1 MKLRKQCH
9 LHKHQKRIKYL
20 RIKLAK
26 VQDLYT
32 INCKTLKKKIN
43 EDANKYKDIS
53 SSWTAKT

>member
-9 LHKHQKRIKYL
+9 LLKHQKRIKYL

-32 INCKTLKKKIN
+32 INYKTLLKKIKIQIN
-43 EDANKYKDIS
+43 TKTLS